1 MKLSEALKIKKDIV
15 ETLKATQRTII
26 KSSFSKT
33 TKNSLDINALIEKQ
47 SELREILVSLKL
59 SIREANSE
67 IAEYIFKLSEL
78 KEEKKCYE
86 KILDGMNNSN
96 VDTPFTKVEITDK
109 IKSISKEIEK
119 INNSL
124 KEFNDSTE
132 VDVDLSEYLG
142 TKIIKKS

>member
-26 KSSFSKT
+26 KLSFSKT
-33 TKNSLDINALIEKQ
+33 TKNSLDINTLIEKQ

-67 IAEYIFKLSEL
+67 ITEYIFKLSEL

-109 IKSISKEIEK
+109 IKNISEEIEK
-119 INNSL
+119 INGYL

-132 VDVDLSEYLG
+132 IDIDLSKYLG
-142 TKIIKKS
+142 TKITKKS

>member
-26 KSSFSKT
+26 KLSFSKT

-109 IKSISKEIEK
+109 IKNISEEIEK
-119 INNSL
+119 INGYL

-132 VDVDLSEYLG
+132 IDIDLSKYLG
-142 TKIIKKS
+142 TKITKKS